1 MYAAAGRVTC
11 RSPRP
16 GISPPPLVCPCSL
29 RRMSTPEDNAATVNR
44 YLEYAAKGKV
54 DDIVELYAD
63 DATVEDP
70 VGSEVHIG
78 RQAIRG
84 FYSRVEN
91 VESKTDVLTVRAL
104 GNEAAFFWRLFI
116 GGMTIEI
123 ISVMTFDDEGRI
135 ASMKAYWGPDNI
147 TTS

>member
-1 MYAAAGRVTC
+1 MMTAAGRTEA
-11 RSPRP
+11 
-16 GISPPPLVCPCSL
+16 I
-29 RRMSTPEDNAATVNR
+29 TKAVNR
-44 YLEYAAKGKV
+44 YLETVSQGRP
-54 DDIVELYAD
+54 DDIAALYAE

-84 FYSRVEN
+84 FYTRVEN
-91 VESKTDVLTVRAL
+91 VKSKTEVVTLRAL
-104 GNEAAFFWRLFI
+104 GNEAAFFWRLII

-123 ISVMTFDDEGRI
+123 ISVMTFDDEGKI

-147 TTS
+147 TQGS

>member
-1 MYAAAGRVTC
+1 MTTAEGKSEAITKA
-11 RSPRP
+11 
-16 GISPPPLVCPCSL
+16 
-29 RRMSTPEDNAATVNR
+29 VNR
-44 YLEYAAKGKV
+44 YLETLSQGRP
-54 DDIVELYAD
+54 DDIAALYAE

-84 FYSRVEN
+84 FYTRVEN
-91 VESKTDVLTVRAL
+91 VESKTEVLTLRAL
-104 GNEAAFFWRLFI
+104 GNEAAFFWRLII

-123 ISVMTFDDEGRI
+123 ISVMTFDDEGQI
-135 ASMKAYWGPDNI
+135 ASMKAYWGPDDI

>member
-1 MYAAAGRVTC
+1 MTTAEGKTEAIA
-11 RSPRP
+11 
-16 GISPPPLVCPCSL
+16 
-29 RRMSTPEDNAATVNR
+29 NTVNR
-44 YLEYAAKGKV
+44 YLETVSQGRP
-54 DDIVELYAD
+54 DDIAALYAD

-84 FYSRVEN
+84 FYKAVEGAN
-91 VESKTDVLTVRAL
+91 ATAEIVTLRAL
-104 GNEAAFFWRLFI
+104 GNEAAFFWRLII

-123 ISVMTFDDEGRI
+123 ISVMTFDDEGQI

-147 TTS
+147 TQG